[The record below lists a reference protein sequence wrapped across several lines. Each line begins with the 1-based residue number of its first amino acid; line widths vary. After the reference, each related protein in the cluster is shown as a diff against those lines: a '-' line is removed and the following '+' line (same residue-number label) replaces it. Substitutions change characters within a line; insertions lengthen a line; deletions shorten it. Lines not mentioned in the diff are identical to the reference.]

1 VAELRADSSYL
12 TATDF
17 VRVIVSVDE
26 GVQWKS
32 APWLGTG
39 WQVFVEQLGII
50 ETLGSHMRLLSWV
63 VANKPTMLTRMPC
76 RDSTGHTQPERVLG
90 HCFRAT

>member
-17 VRVIVSVDE
+17 VRVIVSANEV
-26 GVQWKS
+26 VRWKS

-39 WQVFVEQLGII
+39 GQVFGEQLGIV
-50 ETLGSHMRLLSWV
+50 ETRGSHMRLLSWV
-63 VANKPTMLTRMPC
+63 VAIKPTMLTGLPC
-76 RDSTGHTQPERVLG
+76 RGSTGHTQPERPLG
-90 HCFRAT
+90 HSSRAT